1 MRLKAA
7 LRRHAFLAE
16 GQRPKASGRRP
27 HAEGRR
33 PHTVRGSAADKWPAP
48 ARPLVPHCPPGPV
61 CRASLLHSPVLR
73 FPSLDSPRSLP
84 CLSCAFLLS
93 TLPAHCLPARCL
105 IWAAA
110 TQMPCRRPMPQLQ
123 AVSLAAIAAAGCV
136 PRRHRSYRLCPSQPS
151 LTPYDRRTTA
161 VSSFGGDTGG
171 QPRLWP
177 KTAQPS
183 PCSRPV
189 AHSPPSTPRP
199 PLPSTLSLASASK
212 VDLSTP
218 PIRST
223 HPPALSSIRPLA
235 PSTTKASLILVSQE
249 LQQRWP
255 PCRSPLQLLNSLICR

>member
-1 MRLKAA
+1 MLSW
-7 LRRHAFLAE
+7 
-16 GQRPKASGRRP
+16 PKDNGRRP
-27 HAEGRR
+27 AAEGRR
-33 PHTVRGSAADKWPAP
+33 QKAAHCARICCRYVARPCPPAGATLP
-48 ARPLVPHCPPGPV
+48 ARP
-61 CRASLLHSPVLR
+61 R
-73 FPSLDSPRSLP
+73 LP
-84 CLSCAFLLS
+84 CLPTSLACLALS
-93 TLPAHCLPARCL
+93 FSRLSPLTTSALTASPPTVSSGQPRHRCL
-105 IWAAA
+105 AAV
-110 TQMPCRRPMPQLQ
+110 PCR
-123 AVSLAAIAAAGCV
+123 SC
-136 PRRHRSYRLCPSQPS
+136 RLCPSPPSQPRP
-151 LTPYDRRTTA
+151 TPYDRRTTA

-189 AHSPPSTPRP
+189 AHSPPSAPRP

-235 PSTTKASLILVSQE
+235 PSTAKASLILVSQE
-249 LQQRWP
+249 LRQRWP

>member
-1 MRLKAA
+1 MGRLA
-7 LRRHAFLAE
+7 LSIWRSRC
-16 GQRPKASGRRP
+16 GNPGGR
-27 HAEGRR
+27 GRLQ
-33 PHTVRGSAADKWPAP
+33 VRQGDGHH
-48 ARPLVPHCPPGPV
+48 VQHGV
-61 CRASLLHSPVLR
+61 HSINKNMGYL
-73 FPSLDSPRSLP
+73 
-84 CLSCAFLLS
+84 
-93 TLPAHCLPARCL
+93 
-105 IWAAA
+105 W
-110 TQMPCRRPMPQLQ
+110 
-123 AVSLAAIAAAGCV
+123 
-136 PRRHRSYRLCPSQPS
+136 RHR
-151 LTPYDRRTTA
+151 
-161 VSSFGGDTGG
+161 G

-235 PSTTKASLILVSQE
+235 PSTAKASLILVSQE
-249 LQQRWP
+249 LRQRWP

>member
-1 MRLKAA
+1 MA
-7 LRRHAFLAE
+7 
-16 GQRPKASGRRP
+16 RPCP
-27 HAEGRR
+27 
-33 PHTVRGSAADKWPAP
+33 PAGATLP
-48 ARPLVPHCPPGPV
+48 ARPRLPCLPT
-61 CRASLLHSPVLR
+61 SLACLAISFSRLSPLTALPVLR

-84 CLSCAFLLS
+84 PRP
-93 TLPAHCLPARCL
+93 LPHLGSRDTDALPPSHA
-105 IWAAA
+105 
-110 TQMPCRRPMPQLQ
+110 
-123 AVSLAAIAAAGCV
+123 AAAGCV
-136 PRRHRSYRLCPSQPS
+136 PRRHRSCRLCPSPPSQPS

-235 PSTTKASLILVSQE
+235 PSTAKASLILVSQE